1 MINSGLQNVFT
12 QIYKNFVWGEG
23 SGQGSTDKFI
33 VNEYIDSISTFLE
46 SFDKKPKIVDL
57 GCGDFNVGSK
67 IVKYSSEYIACD
79 IVEFVVEQNKKK
91 YSDLN
96 VNFLV
101 LDITS
106 DKLPKGDVA
115 IIRQVLQHLCNE
127 DIVNIVKKLH
137 NTYQY
142 VIVTEHI
149 PGKEFVPN
157 VNISSGN
164 GTRICIDSG
173 IILTEEPFSLKVK
186 EQKVIGSIQLGDT
199 LLKTVAYQ
207 LR

>member
-1 MINSGLQNVFT
+1 MINSGLQNIFT
-12 QIYKNFVWGEG
+12 QIYRNFVWGEG
-23 SGQGSTDKFI
+23 SGQGSTDKVI
-33 VNEYIDSISTFLE
+33 VKEYIDSISTFLE

-91 YSDLN
+91 YSDLD

-127 DIVNIVKKLH
+127 DIVNIVKKLYD
-137 NTYQY
+137 TYQY

-149 PGKEFVPN
+149 PGKEFVSN
-157 VNISSGN
+157 VDISSGN
-164 GTRICIDSG
+164 GTRICINSG

-186 EQKVIGSIQLGDT
+186 DQKVIGSIQLGDT

-207 LR
+207 LS